1 MPVVA
6 AERLGS
12 LVVGVLVVV
21 PFGVGLGVGAYE
33 SGTARGEVVT
43 TFVDPEIVESS
54 GLVVGDGRVVTT
66 NDSGD
71 EGRVFVVDPVSG
83 RTVGVTR
90 WADDPTDV
98 EALAPAGPG
107 HVWVGDI
114 GDNLGRRDTIQV
126 TKVPVADSDQTVDEE
141 TVDLVLP
148 GGGRDAEALLVHP
161 RTGRLYVV
169 TKGALAG
176 EVLAAPAVLEDDA
189 PNRLRA
195 VGRAPGMVT
204 DGAFFPDGRHVV
216 VRTYSRVAV
225 LAFPSFAPVASW
237 KLPSQPQGEGVAVG
251 PDGGIYLSSEGVEE
265 PLLRVQ
271 VPARAARAMVSPGPR
286 DVPTAS
292 TDEPAPGPAA
302 DPAADQVTGAEDRVW
317 SWVLSGLVLA
327 GIVLVLVRSVRPPR

>member
-12 LVVGVLVVV
+12 LVAGVLVAV
-21 PFGVGLGVGAYE
+21 PFGVGLGIGADDT
-33 SGTARGEVVT
+33 GTSPGEVVT

-54 GLVVGDGRVVTT
+54 GLVVTAGRVVTT

-71 EGRVFVVDPVSG
+71 EGRVFVVDPASG

-90 WADDPTDV
+90 WAEDPTDV

-126 TKVPVADSDQTVDEE
+126 TRVPVSDSDQEVDEE
-141 TVDLVLP
+141 TIDLVLP
-148 GGGRDAEALLVHP
+148 GGGRDAEALLAHP

-176 EVLAAPAVLEDDA
+176 EVLAAPGVLDDDA
-189 PNRLRA
+189 PNPLRPL
-195 VGRAPGMVT
+195 GRAPGMVT
-204 DGAFFPDGRHVV
+204 DGAFFPDGRHVL
-216 VRTYSRVAV
+216 VRTYSRAVV

-237 KLPSQPQGEGVAVG
+237 KLPDQPQGEGVAVG
-251 PDGGIYLSSEGVEE
+251 PDGGIYLSSEGVGE

-271 VPARAARAMVSPGPR
+271 VPARAARAMVSPGLP
-286 DVPTAS
+286 DAT
-292 TDEPAPGPAA
+292 PAGTP
-302 DPAADQVTGAEDRVW
+302 DPARGPSPDAVVGSRDRVW
-317 SWVLSGLVLA
+317 SWALSGVVLA
-327 GIVLVLVRSVRPPR
+327 LIVLVLVRSVRPPR